1 MARKA
6 LFRRLT
12 MIVFLCPIG
21 VHAQAGAEED
31 ADQLKTLVAGKT
43 WAMAFQ
49 GDLSDS
55 ATLTYWD
62 FKADGSICARFAGS
76 KPKDKCADDGTW
88 QVKGNVLCWELQR
101 IGETYGYKSACVRA
115 RKVDNKRYEAVAVEG
130 FKMAPV
136 AFYPIK

>member
-6 LFRRLT
+6 FFPRLA
-12 MIVFLCPIG
+12 MILILYPIG
-21 VHAQAGAEED
+21 VHAQPGSEVE
-31 ADQLKTLVAGKT
+31 ADQLKALVAGRT
-43 WAMAFQ
+43 WAMSFQ
-49 GDLSDS
+49 GNLSNA
-55 ATLTYWD
+55 ATVSFWD
-62 FKADGSICARFAGS
+62 FKADGSTCARFVGS

-101 IGETYGYKSACVRA
+101 IGETYAYKSACVRV
-115 RKVDNKRYEAVAVEG
+115 RKVDDKRYEAIAIEG